1 MRVHLRR
8 VYRDWVLRVVAEVA
22 FHTVHFLHEVCE
34 LIIRLAWLSVHNR
47 LLRYKLL
54 NMLSRRLSVLS
65 KVIDFFIEPFALQ
78 IRGFFFPL
86 ESIILCLKVTL

>member
-8 VYRDWVLRVVAEVA
+8 VNHDWVLRVVAEVT
-22 FHTVHFLHEVCE
+22 FHAVHFLHQVRE
-34 LIIRLAWLSVHNR
+34 LVIRLAWLSVHNM

-54 NMLSRRLSVLS
+54 NMLNGRLCVLS
-65 KVIDFFIEPFALQ
+65 KVIDFFIKPFALQ

-86 ESIILCLKVTL
+86 ESIILCLQVTL